1 MLPGTR
7 RARPASRLAI
17 GEELGVHVEA
27 GAEPPAAVEGPVR
40 IDVRAERT
48 AVAAEVGRRPL
59 VEVDVLEPDVPAVL
73 LAADLE
79 PGVLPDLIRPR
90 LKAEVVHFEARRS
103 VADVQVTPRALSA
116 DLAQAHSAAVP
127 VERRPRR
134 VVVQMVGIRPLKAVH
149 VAPLDPVDG
158 LGGAAHVTACPV
170 AAQAVP
176 VVAEAPVAVDR
187 ADERRAGQKQQFVR
201 EAPVRAR
208 HHDAQA

>member
-7 RARPASRLAI
+7 RARPASRVAI

-48 AVAAEVGRRPL
+48 AIAAEVGRRPL

-79 PGVLPDLIRPR
+79 PGVLPDLIGSR
-90 LKAEVVHFEARRS
+90 LEAEVVHFEPRRS
-103 VADVQVTPRALSA
+103 VADVHVAPRRLSA

-127 VERRPRR
+127 VERRPQR
-134 VVVQMVGIRPLKAVH
+134 VVVQMIGVRPLKAVH

-158 LGGAAHVTACPV
+158 FGGAADVTARPV

-176 VVAEAPVAVDR
+176 VGAEAPVPIDR
-187 ADERRAGQKQQFVR
+187 TDERRARQKQQFVR
-201 EAPVRAR
+201 EAPVGAR
-208 HHDAQA
+208 HHHAQA